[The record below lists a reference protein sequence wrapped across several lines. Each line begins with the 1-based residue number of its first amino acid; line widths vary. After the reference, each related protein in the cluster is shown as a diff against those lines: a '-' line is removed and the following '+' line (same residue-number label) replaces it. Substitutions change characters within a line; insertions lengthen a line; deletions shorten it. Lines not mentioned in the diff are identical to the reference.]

1 MKAARLIT
9 LLGSIATFV
18 TGCLHSFGFADILAR
33 AQRESLTAE
42 TSAILKT
49 CWLTFSVEL
58 LILGILAFVA
68 RSMQRGSVIVLL
80 CGLAV
85 AACCGLM
92 LYFLG
97 PFIGVYM
104 MSVDAILL
112 LIGGSLSYRVPAIS

>member
-1 MKAARLIT
+1 MKAARLVA
-9 LLGSIATFV
+9 LLGSVATFL

-33 AQRESLTAE
+33 VQRESLAAE

-58 LILGILAFVA
+58 IVLGILAFFA
-68 RSMQRGSVIVLL
+68 RSMQRGGVIVFL

-85 AACCGLM
+85 AACGGLM

-104 MSVDAILL
+104 MSVDAVLL
-112 LIGGSLSYRVPAIS
+112 LFGGYLLWKASASS